1 MDTFVLLNQIFTV
14 WVQLLAVSVQLLV
27 WREWVLLIGWSHS
40 YQRWHWMLLAIVF
53 SVKANRYD
61 REHIK
66 VLWSETAGCHLR
78 MGSTYVWHYHF
89 LWELP
94 SGPLIEEASTGWQWV
109 LSTLLRF
116 GSASDYSVLNFCIG
130 PPYSW
135 ASTDSLEPSLLLYC
149 PPTWAIIIYTCIIM
163 YCMYKNTI

>member
-1 MDTFVLLNQIFTV
+1 MDTFHHAKPNIYCMGSQF
-14 WVQLLAVSVQLLV
+14 LAVSVQLSA

-40 YQRWHWMLLAIVF
+40 YQRWHWIMLAIVF

-78 MGSTYVWHYHF
+78 VGSTYVWHYHF
-89 LWELP
+89 LWELLL
-94 SGPLIEEASTGWQWV
+94 GPLIEEASTGWQRVIYQHSLGWAV
-109 LSTLLRF
+109 QENIQF
-116 GSASDYSVLNFCIG
+116 NFCIG

-149 PPTWAIIIYTCIIM
+149 PPTCAIIIFVIIM
-163 YCMYKNTI
+163 TN